1 MVVGGFGVI
10 QLGLNLFGDR
20 NIYIIAINPLKT
32 SEFSF
37 KYHFFLKNK
46 VIRR

>member
-10 QLGLNLFGDR
+10 QLGLNLIDDR
-20 NIYIIAINPLKT
+20 NIYINTIYPLKT

-37 KYHFFLKNK
+37 KYQLFIKNK